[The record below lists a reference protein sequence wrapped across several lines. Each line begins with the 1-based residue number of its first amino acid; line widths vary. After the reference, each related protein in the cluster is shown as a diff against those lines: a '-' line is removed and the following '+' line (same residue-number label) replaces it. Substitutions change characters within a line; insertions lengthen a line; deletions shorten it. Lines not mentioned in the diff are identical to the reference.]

1 MNPMVAQGTLNRL
14 KASVTFPSLSGL
26 NITSPYMSKHFV
38 TVSFDGDFDNLIE
51 TATGGVTS
59 PEPYV
64 MATVSVGILRTQA
77 LASQWLA
84 QAQAISDIG
93 EMSVFSDTAAFPEI
107 DLHNAILKHLDT
119 GTYDGTDPVVKLTF
133 KGIFYA
139 NNNLWTL

>member
-14 KASVTFPSLSGL
+14 KASVTFPNLSGL

-77 LASQWLA
+77 LASQWLV

-107 DLHNAILKHLDT
+107 DLHNAILKHFDT